1 MTRRKGG
8 IVSKSRLFVLAA
20 LFNAMPLWPQSYQG
34 GVRGKVT
41 DVTAGAVDVAKV
53 TLTAESTGISRAT
66 LTNAA
71 GEFVFNAVDPATYRI
86 TIEAAGFKRFERSGV
101 IVNTQEFLTLDL
113 RLEIGAVTESVNV
126 TEDVPLLET
135 SNASTGQ
142 VVDRQKLVDLP
153 NLGRNPFM
161 MAKIAPN
168 VVQAGDPRFN
178 RMQDQSG
185 SSQISIAGGP
195 VRGNN
200 YLLDGVPITNSTN
213 LAIIIPTIES
223 VQEVK
228 IQANTYDAEMGRTG
242 GGVFN
247 TFLKSGSNEYHGSLF
262 GYLRETDWQAN
273 TFFNNRS
280 GIDRPNQ
287 PFKNFGGSI
296 GGPISIPKLY
306 NGKNRTFFWIGAEGY
321 RQISPLTKDLAVP
334 TAAERVGDF
343 SQSLTKAGALDV
355 IYDPLTT
362 TTDAS
367 GAVARTPF
375 AGNIIPQGRLN
386 AVGLATASYFP
397 VQRRTPRYLGD
408 SNYTGIASLFDR
420 ANQQTGKLD
429 QVITN
434 WWHANFSYLHYNS
447 REPSGNLFQSISA
460 PGLHH
465 HADHDQHG
473 RAQRRHQLHRLRFA
487 QLSCQRGQIHGPAQ
501 PQSRLRLPRHP
512 HGLFYVRDG
521 GRIYLQRRLHTAQS
535 QPGE

>member
-1 MTRRKGG
+1 MARSSHGPRHYCRGSETQDRSQERKEFM
-8 IVSKSRLFVLAA
+8 KLRLSVLAA
-20 LFNAMPLWPQSYQG
+20 LLSAIQIAPLQSQSYQG
-34 GVRGKVT
+34 GIRGKVSDAT
-41 DVTAGAVDVAKV
+41 GGAIDVAKV
-53 TLTAESTGISRAT
+53 TLISASTGVSSAT
-66 LTNAA
+66 LSNTA
-71 GEFVFNAVDPATYRI
+71 GEFVFNAIDPATYRI
-86 TIEAAGFKRFERSGV
+86 TVEAPGFKRFERAGV

-113 RLEIGAVTESVNV
+113 KMEIGSVSESVNV
-126 TEDVPLLET
+126 TEEVPTLET
-135 SNASTGQ
+135 SNASMGQ

-247 TFLKSGSNEYHGSLF
+247 TFLKSGSNVYHGSLF

-343 SQSLTKAGALDV
+343 SQSLTKSGSRDI
-355 IYDPLTT
+355 IYDPLSTV
-362 TTDAS
+362 TDAS
-367 GAVARTPF
+367 GTVTRTPF
-375 AGNIIPQGRLN
+375 TGTVIPQGRLSD
-386 AVGLATASYFP
+386 VGLSTAP
-397 VQRRTPRYLGD
+397 
-408 SNYTGIASLFDR
+408 
-420 ANQQTGKLD
+420 
-429 QVITN
+429 
-434 WWHANFSYLHYNS
+434 
-447 REPSGNLFQSISA
+447 
-460 PGLHH
+460 
-465 HADHDQHG
+465 
-473 RAQRRHQLHRLRFA
+473 
-487 QLSCQRGQIHGPAQ
+487 
-501 PQSRLRLPRHP
+501 
-512 HGLFYVRDG
+512 
-521 GRIYLQRRLHTAQS
+521 
-535 QPGE
+535 